1 MVLQGNFAAA
11 IEVGREAMA
20 DSPNY
25 EPAQRILAS
34 ALALGGMTEEARPVV
49 KNMLRLDASV
59 RVSTY
64 ASQGPLRF
72 SGKFGPVLE
81 GLRMAGLPE

>member
-1 MVLQGNFAAA
+1 
-11 IEVGREAMA
+11 MA

-25 EPAQRILAS
+25 EPAQRILAL
-34 ALALGGMTEEARPVV
+34 ALALAGMTEEARLVV
-49 KNMLRLDASV
+49 ENMLRLEASV

-64 ASQGPLRF
+64 ASRGPLRF